1 MFCLKL
7 DLFQLASLLAEQE
20 QSKPEVESE
29 DEELDLDLLRA
40 QALKSVEPKTT
51 KKRKSAGSTED
62 GEIVEEVYKGGKY
75 TTAVFKRYLI
85 FLNEF

>member
-1 MFCLKL
+1 M
-7 DLFQLASLLAEQE
+7 
-20 QSKPEVESE
+20 
-29 DEELDLDLLRA
+29 DLLRA

-75 TTAVFKRYLI
+75 STAVFKGVAQPYLSLWELSRELQRRDKAET
-85 FLNEF
+85 FQDCRLDLGGELP